1 MRSEPQDTKLKLDSE
16 KPIRSRTK
24 LLAEMAVAIA
34 LGTVLSFVRFSIWP
48 EGGSITAG
56 SMVPL
61 FWFSLRRGAK
71 LGATAGVA
79 YGVVQ
84 FFAGPFFVHPAQ
96 LLLDYPVAFG
106 ALGLSGLLRKHE
118 LAGVA
123 LGVAGRFLAHFVSG
137 VIFFAT
143 YAPAV
148 YLGVDIGANA
158 YTYSALYNGSYL
170 LPELVISLVLM
181 MVVTRRGLIDLYK

>member
-1 MRSEPQDTKLKLDSE
+1 
-16 KPIRSRTK
+16 
-24 LLAEMAVAIA
+24 MAVAIA
-34 LGTVLSFVRFSIWP
+34 LGTVLSLVKFSIWP
-48 EGGSITAG
+48 EGGSVTAG
-56 SMVPL
+56 SMIPI

-71 LGATAGVA
+71 LGVTAGVA
-79 YGVVQ
+79 YGMVQ
-84 FFAGPFFVHPAQ
+84 FFVGPFFVHPAQ

-106 ALGLSGLLRKHE
+106 ALGLAGLLRKHE

-123 LGVAGRFLAHFVSG
+123 LGVGGRVLAHFVSG

-181 MVVTRRGLIDLYK
+181 MVVIRRGLINLYK